1 MNRAGG
7 APDMAALVPAWAG
20 LYMPPVS
27 NVNLKMLDLR
37 VPSVVLPTPARH
49 DGGFPAGVL
58 LWGRPFADRRL
69 LAFAMALE
77 KALSPPES
85 EGEAEAA
92 AEAEDTAAA
101 SK

>member
-1 MNRAGG
+1 MWGEG
-7 APDMAALVPAWAG
+7 DGAG
-20 LYMPPVS
+20 LRVHDADG
-27 NVNLKMLDLR
+27 VGRLGGLICGEHNLAL
-37 VPSVVLPTPARH
+37 ARYALQAQQEQVH
-49 DGGFPAGVL
+49 VASYPDPL
-58 LWGRPFADRRL
+58 MEGRPFADRRL
-69 LAFAMALE
+69 LSFAMALE

>member
-1 MNRAGG
+1 MIAATLAAKTAGPGG

-49 DGGFPAGVL
+49 DGGFPAVRAVVGQSIRQL
-58 LWGRPFADRRL
+58 I
-69 LAFAMALE
+69 
-77 KALSPPES
+77 S
-85 EGEAEAA
+85 
-92 AEAEDTAAA
+92 
-101 SK
+101 